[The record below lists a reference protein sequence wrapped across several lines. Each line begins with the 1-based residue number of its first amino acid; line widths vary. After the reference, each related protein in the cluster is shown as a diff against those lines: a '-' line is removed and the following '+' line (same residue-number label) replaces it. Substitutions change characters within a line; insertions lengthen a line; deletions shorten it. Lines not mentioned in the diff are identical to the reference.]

1 MISHATPRLL
11 EYPLWFVILSEAKD
25 LLLPAIEE
33 NYASSRALLN
43 NSISHLILGGE
54 ALQRRGKTLTL
65 LHEREGHGF
74 KSLP

>member
-43 NSISHLILGGE
+43 NSISHLILGGAALE
-54 ALQRRGKTLTL
+54 ALRKDYPR
-65 LHEREGHGF
+65 HEREGHGF
-74 KSLP
+74 KSVP